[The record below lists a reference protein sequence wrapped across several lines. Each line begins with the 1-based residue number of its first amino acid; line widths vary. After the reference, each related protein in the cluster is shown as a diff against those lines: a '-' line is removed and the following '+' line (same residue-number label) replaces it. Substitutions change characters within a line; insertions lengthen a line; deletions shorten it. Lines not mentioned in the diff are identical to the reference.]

1 MSVTFMAIFDSE
13 IFTFILLPALI
24 FLARV
29 CDVTIGTMRIIFVSK
44 GAKIIAPLLGFFEIL
59 IWLIAI
65 GKVMQN
71 LDNWL
76 CYVAYAGGF
85 GAGNFIGICIE
96 EKLAMGTYVLRVI
109 TRKDATEL
117 IRNLRLEGHGTT
129 SVPAEGNSGGVNV
142 IYSIIKRRDIDE
154 VVAIIKKFNPKAFYS
169 IEDVRFVSEGI
180 FRRKKPPGF
189 HSFFNMFNHWQKG
202 K

>member
-1 MSVTFMAIFDSE
+1 MYVTFMAIFDSE

-24 FLARV
+24 FLARI

-44 GAKIIAPLLGFFEIL
+44 GAKVIAPLLGFFEVL

-85 GAGNFIGICIE
+85 GAGNFVGIHIE
-96 EKLAMGTYVLRVI
+96 EKLAMGTFVLRVI

-117 IRNLRLEGHGTT
+117 INNLRSEGHGAT

-142 IYSIIKRRDIDE
+142 IYSVIKRSDIDE
-154 VVAIIKKFNPKAFYS
+154 VIAIIKRFNPKAFYS

-180 FRRKKPPGF
+180 FRRKKAPGF
-189 HSFFNMFNHWQKG
+189 HNFLNMFNHWRKG